1 MSDIEDISRK
11 IGGLLAK
18 AEATDNEHE
27 AEAFFTKAFALMAEH
42 QISEMRARQAAG
54 ADVKPEEII
63 KHVWHF
69 TGTMSSAHASMATD
83 VGFVLG
89 FRVLIR
95 KDNTH
100 RYLTWYGFESDVRD
114 GITLLNSLLI
124 QVARFLRKAEVEEG
138 RQRVDDGYSW
148 GRHDK
153 FKFRRSFTE
162 GFGGRVASRIR
173 ENRRQAFEEAE
184 GGSLLPAL
192 IDRDK
197 AVDQYVK
204 DLYGNRLRAAR
215 QGPQKND
222 WRGSSAGRQAGDRA
236 DIGNKAVGGK
246 KELGR

>member
-42 QISEMRARQAAG
+42 QIDEMRARQAAG
-54 ADVKPEEII
+54 ADVKPEQII

-69 TGTMSSAHASMATD
+69 TGTMSSAHASLATD
-83 VGFVLG
+83 IGFVLG
-89 FRVLIR
+89 FRVLIK
-95 KDNTH
+95 KDKTH

-114 GITLLNSLLI
+114 GITLVNSLMI
-124 QVARFLRKAEVEEG
+124 QAARFRLKAENDENLE
-138 RQRVDDGYSW
+138 RPMD
-148 GRHDK
+148 RHAK

-162 GFGGRVASRIR
+162 AFGSRVAARIR

-197 AVDQYVK
+197 AVDRYVNE
-204 DLYGNRLRAAR
+204 LYGNRLRAAR
-215 QGPQKND
+215 QGHQKGD